1 MGKWPQSGRGPLPR
15 LPLHPK
21 EGHGGG
27 LQVKTSLGLEIA
39 DLRCRVRH
47 EDGISGFE
55 DRSHA
60 LRKARVSLARL
71 SNLGPAC
78 ILPRLSTP
86 DFLTDSCSPAVAVAG
101 EPAANSAAFGRVDAQ
116 EKVGCWCTTVEGIE
130 AEVKAAGFAK
140 NKVRKLLQACF
151 WVLLAPRASA
161 RPAGSGR
168 RRLHPFAPAPFGS
181 GCCT

>member
-1 MGKWPQSGRGPLPR
+1 M
-15 LPLHPK
+15 
-21 EGHGGG
+21 
-27 LQVKTSLGLEIA
+27 
-39 DLRCRVRH
+39 RCRVRH

-60 LRKARVSLARL
+60 LRKARVSLDRL
-71 SNLGPAC
+71 FNLGPAC

-130 AEVKAAGFAK
+130 AEVKAAGLAE
-140 NKVRKLLQACF
+140 NMVLQLLQACF
-151 WVLLAPRASA
+151 WVLLAPRGGACA
-161 RPAGSGR
+161 QGSGWLGPPTTSSFAAR
-168 RRLHPFAPAPFGS
+168 SFCSRLLHS
-181 GCCT
+181 MIVLL